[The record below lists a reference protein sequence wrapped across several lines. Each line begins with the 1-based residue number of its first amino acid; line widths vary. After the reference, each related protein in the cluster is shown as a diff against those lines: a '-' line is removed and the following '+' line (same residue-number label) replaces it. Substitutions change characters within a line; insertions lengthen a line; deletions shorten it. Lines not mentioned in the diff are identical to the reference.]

1 MKNETINKLLLDEQ
15 KNTEKPHKILKDA
28 IDAEELIIRNLANPE
43 IENLDFRQRVS
54 DHMALFGCS

>member
-1 MKNETINKLLLDEQ
+1 MKNETINKLLLHEQ
-15 KNTEKPHKILKDA
+15 KHLQKFHKIVKDA
-28 IDAEELIIRNLANPE
+28 IDAEELIIRNLLNPE